1 VSCRYIII
9 ELNLLQPEIPS
20 ITDNLCTAGH
30 YKTVRLL
37 PSWCHKVKNSH
48 ATSSHA
54 TYSLACCYSCMISG
68 VTSHWTHLR
77 ESLTCR
83 IDHHFSYV
91 PLEITFLCR
100 NFLFPSQL
108 NVWRSFIEV
117 RNFSAW
123 KLEDRTSEELLR
135 SDLFYFS
142 HPGTLQCLII

>member
-1 VSCRYIII
+1 VSCRYIITK
-9 ELNLLQPEIPS
+9 LNLLQPENPS

-37 PSWCHKVKNSH
+37 PSWRHKVKNSH

-54 TYSLACCYSCMISG
+54 TYSFARCYMCMLLG

-77 ESLTCR
+77 ESLMCR
-83 IDHHFSYV
+83 TDHFGYV
-91 PLEITFLCR
+91 PLEITFLCC

-123 KLEDRTSEELLR
+123 KLKDRTSEELSR

-142 HPGTLQCLII
+142 HPGPSQCLIT